1 MSCGCLPRLAPASI
15 AVKRPCSPAGK
26 AMMEHIQATKPY
38 KGKQEQEQ
46 KQEQEHMKGH
56 TILAA

>member
-1 MSCGCLPRLAPASI
+1 MVDHR
-15 AVKRPCSPAGK
+15 VYHPCSPVGK
-26 AMMEHIQATKPY
+26 ALMEQRKATKPRQGEHE
-38 KGKQEQEQ
+38 KAQ

>member
-1 MSCGCLPRLAPASI
+1 
-15 AVKRPCSPAGK
+15 
-26 AMMEHIQATKPY
+26 MMEHIQATKPY